1 MLVDTILHFCGKIFD
16 KLFPDKDVSEK
27 AKADLFRLAKEGEL
41 KDIELSFQTIL
52 AEAKSKDPWT
62 SRARPSFLYVMYIYL
77 LAALPMGI
85 LSGFYPSFATQITAG
100 IRAYLDAIPPIMW
113 QTFGVGFVG
122 YSVVRSY
129 DKRYQGG
136 K

>member
-1 MLVDTILHFCGKIFD
+1 MLDTILYFCGKIFD
-16 KLFPDKDVSEK
+16 KLFPDKNIAEK

-41 KDIELSFQTIL
+41 KDIELSFKAIL
-52 AEAKSKDPWT
+52 AEANSKDPWT
-62 SRARPSFLYVMYIYL
+62 SRARPSFLYVMYAFL
-77 LAALPMGI
+77 LFALPIGV
-85 LSGFYPSFATQITAG
+85 LSGFYPDFARRITLG
-100 IRAYLDAIPPIMW
+100 IKAYIDTLPPVMW
-113 QTFGVGFVG
+113 HTFGVGFVG